1 MKARSKKHWIV
12 SMEQRIGRLAPGGGM
27 LYPHNGL
34 WPDIADDC
42 FIAPG
47 ARIIGDVKL
56 GAGSSIWFNCV
67 LRGDVGKIVIGR
79 NTNIQDGS
87 VVHVDSGGFD
97 TTIGD
102 NVLIGHM
109 AMIHGTTIKNG
120 GCVGLDATT
129 MDGCVI
135 NEQGMLAAGSLLS
148 PNKTIGSRQLWM
160 GRPAKFTRDLDSETI
175 NSFAKFTQKYANLA
189 QNYLA
194 KYSS

>member
-1 MKARSKKHWIV
+1 MDQS
-12 SMEQRIGRLAPGGGM
+12 IGKLTSGGGM
-27 LYPHNGL
+27 LYPYNGV
-34 WPDIADDC
+34 WPDIAGDC
-42 FIAPG
+42 FVAPG

-67 LRGDVGKIVIGR
+67 LRGDVGKIVIGQ

-97 TTIGD
+97 TIIGD
-102 NVLIGHM
+102 DVLIGHM

-120 GCVGLDATT
+120 CCVGLDATT

-135 NEQGMLAAGSLLS
+135 EEQGMLAAGSLLS
-148 PNKTIGSRQLWM
+148 PHKTIESGQLWM
-160 GRPAKFTRDLDSETI
+160 GRPAKFARNLDADTI

-189 QNYLA
+189 QSYL
-194 KYSS
+194 KEYSS